1 MSKYVVVDE
10 NTGKRLSGEVFKGP
24 DAKSLAESAATNMN
38 RSLTE
43 SGNPQGQKPV
53 AKELLEG

>member
-10 NTGKRLSGEVFKGP
+10 NTGKRLSEVFKGP
-24 DAKSLAESAATNMN
+24 EAKSLAESAASNLN